1 MMATNLLIWF
11 FWHPADCSR
20 LRNFDHRNVLNTG
33 KFSLSYADKNG
44 TKWIFSNSNSYC
56 AIASGNY
63 PVPATPSQIS
73 QFSAY
78 AKRTK
83 INKFVAIR
91 SLIPNCFLNY
101 SKSIRR
107 RNKPKTVLETR
118 AKAL

>member
-1 MMATNLLIWF
+1 MF
-11 FWHPADCSR
+11 FFRVFLKHLCSS
-20 LRNFDHRNVLNTG
+20 LRNFDHRNVLNIG
-33 KFSLSYADKNG
+33 KFSLSYAEKNR
-44 TKWIFSNSNSYC
+44 TKWIFSNSKGYC

-107 RNKPKTVLETR
+107 RNKPNTVLETR